1 MQMSQAPSIRQ
12 HLTHKARNQIAVGMV
27 LETSIAKMEV
37 TQCQVRNKILRM
49 RTIPNT
55 EPATASRDSNN
66 NPLQR
71 MATATGNSNHFKGGQ
86 KPETATVSRIG
97 NNSQGTASAAVTG
110 RRVAWKY
117 EKNKSLQIR
126 IILSRLDY
134 LTKFERSRSYGL
146 TRKEIRTGKYSRLL
160 NKSHH

>member
-1 MQMSQAPSIRQ
+1 MSQAPSIGQ

-27 LETSIAKMEV
+27 LETSTAKMEV

-86 KPETATVSRIG
+86 KPEPATVSRIG
-97 NNSQGTASAAVTG
+97 NNSQGTASTAVTG
-110 RRVAWKY
+110 RRATWKY
-117 EKNKSLQIR
+117 ERMRLGNMKENDLVIIKNQVTSNSNNTIEVR
-126 IILSRLDY
+126 
-134 LTKFERSRSYGL
+134 FSY
-146 TRKEIRTGKYSRLL
+146 ED
-160 NKSHH
+160 

>member
-1 MQMSQAPSIRQ
+1 M
-12 HLTHKARNQIAVGMV
+12 THKARNQIAVGMV
-27 LETSIAKMEV
+27 LETSTAKMEV

-86 KPETATVSRIG
+86 NRKRQPFQGLATTA
-97 NNSQGTASAAVTG
+97 
-110 RRVAWKY
+110 K
-117 EKNKSLQIR
+117 
-126 IILSRLDY
+126 
-134 LTKFERSRSYGL
+134 ERHPL
-146 TRKEIRTGKYSRLL
+146 P
-160 NKSHH
+160 